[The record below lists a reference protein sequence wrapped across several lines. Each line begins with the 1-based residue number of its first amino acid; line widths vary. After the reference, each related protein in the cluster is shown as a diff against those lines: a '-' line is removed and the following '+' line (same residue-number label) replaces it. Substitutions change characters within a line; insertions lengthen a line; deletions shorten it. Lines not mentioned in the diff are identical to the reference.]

1 MDAAAPL
8 TLSVPRSNVRWLLSG
23 LFFTSGFCSL
33 LYQVVWLRMAFA
45 QFGIIT
51 PVLSVVISVFMLGLG
66 LGALLG
72 GRCVGPLG
80 RALGV
85 SPAVLYG
92 LAELLI
98 GVGAVAVPLLLRWGG
113 ILLLGVG
120 ASGSWA
126 YLALSALAI
135 TVALLPWCVMMGA
148 TFPLMLAF
156 VRARWPGERTGF
168 SFLYRANVAG
178 AAIGTLASAMVLIE
192 LLGFRATSLFGAA
205 LNLAIAAVSIPLG
218 RQAPPRLAEP
228 TPPRS
233 RITSVRNARWQELV
247 LFTTGFCSLAMEVV
261 WTRGFTIILQTTIY
275 AFAAILAT
283 YLVATALG
291 SALYRRVLRAGRV
304 PGDGWLLLAAAASA
318 CLPAVMDDPR
328 IQATPVGVLASI
340 APFCAVLGFLTP
352 KLVDDYAEG
361 DPALAGRGYAVN
373 ILGSIV
379 GPLVAGYGLVT
390 WFEPRIG
397 LLILALPLIALA
409 AWAVLRR
416 APSAAARAALVVPL
430 ALLLV
435 GLRISRS
442 YESVVY
448 AAPHEVHRD
457 YAATAIAFGTGRT
470 KVLLVN
476 GVGITAL
483 TPITKVM
490 AHLPL
495 AVHGHARDGL
505 VICFGMGTT
514 FRSMLSWG
522 IDATVVDL
530 TRSVIDSFGFFHA
543 DARQLVAEPNAHLV
557 VDDGRRFLLRNDRS
571 YDVISIDPPPP
582 VEAAGSSLLYSREF
596 YRVLKQ
602 RLRPGGI
609 LQQWFPGGEPAIQQ
623 AVVRA
628 LLAEFPYVVAY
639 RSVEGWGYHFLASM
653 QPILQPAPAEFARR
667 LPEAA
672 KRDLIEW
679 GPAPTAETMAAL
691 ILAGRTDPASVAA
704 GPGPAITDDRPL
716 NEYFLLRRLWR
727 RVAGIHPG

>member
-1 MDAAAPL
+1 MNSAAVL
-8 TLSVPRSNVRWLLSG
+8 TLASPQWRTRWLLSG

-66 LGALLG
+66 LGALLA

-98 GVGAVAVPLLLRWGG
+98 GVGAVAVPPLLRAGG
-113 ILLLGVG
+113 GLLLGVG
-120 ASGSWA
+120 ASASWA
-126 YLALSALAI
+126 YLALSAVAI
-135 TVALLPWCVMMGA
+135 AAALLPWCVMMGA

-156 VRARWPGERTGF
+156 VRARWPDERGGF

-178 AAIGTLASAMVLIE
+178 AAIGTLASAMALIE
-192 LLGFRATSLFGAA
+192 LLGFRATSLLGAA
-205 LNLAIAAVSIPLG
+205 LNIAIAAISVALG
-218 RQAPPRLAEP
+218 RQALPLRGAAPARARLAM
-228 TPPRS
+228 R
-233 RITSVRNARWQELV
+233 RAARWQELV

-283 YLVATALG
+283 YLIATALG
-291 SALYRRVLRAGRV
+291 SALYRRALRAGRV
-304 PGDGWLLLAAAASA
+304 PADGWLLLLAAASA
-318 CLPAVMDDPR
+318 CLPAVIDDPR
-328 IQATPVGVLASI
+328 LQATAVGVLASI

-352 KLVDDYAEG
+352 KLLDDYAEG

-379 GPLVAGYGLVT
+379 GPLVAGYGLVV
-390 WFEPRIG
+390 WFAPRVG
-397 LLILALPLIALA
+397 LLVLALPLIALA
-409 AWAVLRR
+409 GWAVLRR
-416 APSAAARAALVVPL
+416 PAFAAGVARAALVVPL

-435 GLRISRS
+435 GLRWSRS

-448 AAPHEVHRD
+448 GLPHEVHRD
-457 YAATAIAFGTGRT
+457 YAATAIAFGTGRN

-476 GVGITAL
+476 GIGITVL

-543 DARQLVAEPNAHLV
+543 DARALVAEPNAHLV
-557 VDDGRRFLLRNDRS
+557 VDDGRRFLLREDRG

-596 YRVLKQ
+596 YRVLKR

-609 LQQWFPGGEPAIQQ
+609 LQQWFPGGEPAIERG
-623 AVVRA
+623 VVRS

-639 RSVEGWGYHFLASM
+639 RSVEGWGYHFLAAM
-653 QPILQPAPAEFARR
+653 QPIAQPTAAEFASR
-667 LPEAA
+667 LPAGA
-672 KRDLIEW
+672 RRDVTEW
-679 GPAPTAETMAAL
+679 GPAPTPETMGAV
-691 ILAGRTDPASVAA
+691 ILAGRTDAAAAA
-704 GPGPAITDDRPL
+704 G
-716 NEYFLLRRLWR
+716 
-727 RVAGIHPG
+727 

>member
-1 MDAAAPL
+1 MESALPL
-8 TLSVPRSNVRWLLSG
+8 TLPASHATARRLLSG
-23 LFFTSGFCSL
+23 VFFTSGFCSL
-33 LYQVVWLRMAFA
+33 LYQVVWLRIAFA

-51 PVLSVVISVFMLGLG
+51 PVLSVVLSVFMLGLG
-66 LGALLG
+66 LGALLA
-72 GRCVGPLG
+72 GRWVGPLS

-92 LAELLI
+92 AAELLI
-98 GVGAVAVPLLLRWGG
+98 GVGAIAVPPLLRGG
-113 ILLLGVG
+113 GALLLGVG

-135 TVALLPWCVMMGA
+135 TVALLPWCVLMGA

-156 VRARWPGERTGF
+156 VRARWPDERRGF

-192 LLGFRATSLFGAA
+192 LLGFRATTLLGAA
-205 LNLAIAAVSIPLG
+205 LNLLIAAVGVALG
-218 RQAPPRLAEP
+218 RQAPPPGLPAP
-228 TPPRS
+228 APPRFRRAS
-233 RITSVRNARWQELV
+233 ALAARWQEIV

-283 YLVATALG
+283 YLLATALG
-291 SALYRRVLRAGRV
+291 SALYRRAVRAGLV
-304 PGDGWLLLAAAASA
+304 PDDGWLLLAAAATA
-318 CLPAVMDDPR
+318 CLPAVLDDPR
-328 IQATPVGVLASI
+328 IQARALGVLASI

-352 KLVDDYAEG
+352 KLLDDYAGG
-361 DPALAGRGYAVN
+361 DPARAGRGYAVN
-373 ILGSIV
+373 IFGSIL

-397 LLILALPLIALA
+397 LLVLALPLAALA
-409 AWAVLRR
+409 GWAVLRH
-416 APSAAARAALVVPL
+416 AAAGAVARAALVVPL

-435 GLRISRS
+435 GFRFSRS
-442 YESVVY
+442 YESVLY
-448 AAPHEVHRD
+448 GGPHEVHRD

-470 KVLLVN
+470 KGLLVN
-476 GVGITAL
+476 GIGITVL

-495 AVHGHARDGL
+495 AVHGQPRNGL
-505 VICFGMGTT
+505 IICFGMGTT

-530 TRSVIDSFGFFHA
+530 TRSVMDAFGYFHA
-543 DARQLVAEPNAHLV
+543 DAAQLVADPRAHLV
-557 VDDGRRFLLRNDRS
+557 VDDGRRFLLRSERRF
-571 YDVISIDPPPP
+571 DVISIDPPPP

-602 RLRPGGI
+602 RLQPGGI
-609 LQQWFPGGEPAIQQ
+609 LQQWFPGGEPAIEQ
-623 AVVRA
+623 AVARA
-628 LLAEFPYVVAY
+628 LLAEFPHVVAY

-653 QPILQPAPAEFARR
+653 QPIVEPAPAEFARR
-667 LPEAA
+667 LPAGA
-672 KRDLIEW
+672 QRDVTEW
-679 GPAPTAETMAAL
+679 GPAPSAEGMAAL
-691 ILAGRTDPASVAA
+691 ILAGRTDAAAVAG

-716 NEYFLLRRLWR
+716 NEYFLLRRVLR
-727 RVAGIHPG
+727 RPSPL